1 MGPGPINKKSLNP
14 KYKLQIESIM
24 NTIHPLL
31 DKEKQLQAKRYE
43 KEKRLLGLA
52 GMALSLVILL
62 GFYFSGLSAWLANLN
77 IGNSII
83 LTFILYVLAFQII
96 LVFFGLPLSF
106 YSSYIHEHKWNFSNH
121 TVKSWLWEQTKGFF
135 VGFILML
142 ILLGLL
148 FWIMA
153 VYPQNW
159 WLSAGLAF
167 ALVSVIMATIF
178 PVVILP
184 IFNKYTPVENKEL
197 TDTLERILSQGGLR
211 SSGFFKED
219 MSKQTKKENAFLAG
233 LGKTRRVV
241 LGDNLMENMLVPEI
255 ESIIAHE
262 VGHYKNK
269 HIWKNIV
276 IGTLEGVVAF
286 FILNLV
292 MRSMFTQFLS
302 STSWNLSLFPVFVI
316 LAGGISIFLFSP
328 FSNAISR
335 YFEKKADRYAL
346 ESIQDKKAFMTAM
359 AGLADRNLSNAYPE
373 WWVKLLYY
381 SHPPVGERLAM
392 AESYKK
398 EKTAEII

>member
-1 MGPGPINKKSLNP
+1 MD
-14 KYKLQIESIM
+14 M
-24 NTIHPLL
+24 IHPLL

-52 GMALSLVILL
+52 SMTLSLVILL
-62 GFYFSGLSAWLANLN
+62 SFYFSGLSAWLANLH

-83 LTFILYVLAFQII
+83 WTFLLYVLSFQMIS
-96 LVFFGLPLSF
+96 VFFGLPLSF
-106 YSSYIHEHKWNFSNH
+106 YSSYIHEHKWSFSNH
-121 TVKSWLWEQTKGFF
+121 TVKSWLWEQIKGFL
-135 VGFILML
+135 VGLILML

-159 WLSAGLAF
+159 WLIAGLVFAF
-167 ALVSVIMATIF
+167 VSVVMATIF
-178 PVVILP
+178 PVLILP

-197 TDTLERILSQGGLR
+197 ANTLERILSEGGLR

-219 MSKQTKKENAFLAG
+219 MSRQTKKENAFLAG

-241 LGDNLMENMLVPEI
+241 LGDNLMENMSVPEI

-262 VGHYKNK
+262 VGHYKNR
-269 HIWKNIV
+269 HIWKNLV

-286 FILNLV
+286 FILNLA
-292 MRSMFTQFLS
+292 MRSIFAQFLS
-302 STSWNLSLFPVFVI
+302 STSWNLTLFPVFVI
-316 LAGGISIFLFSP
+316 LAGGISAFVFSP
-328 FSNAISR
+328 FSNALSR

-392 AESYKK
+392 AENHKK

>member
-1 MGPGPINKKSLNP
+1 MD
-14 KYKLQIESIM
+14 
-24 NTIHPLL
+24 TIHPLL
-31 DKEKQLQAKRYE
+31 DKERQLQAKRYE

-52 GMALSLVILL
+52 SMALSLVILF
-62 GFYFSGLSAWLANLN
+62 GFYFSGLSAWLANLHM
-77 IGNSII
+77 GNSII
-83 LTFILYVLAFQII
+83 WTFLLYVLSFQMIS
-96 LVFFGLPLSF
+96 VFFGLPLSF

-121 TVKSWLWEQTKGFF
+121 TVKSWLWEQVKGFL

-153 VYPQNW
+153 VYPQGW
-159 WLSAGLAF
+159 WLIAGLAF
-167 ALVSVIMATIF
+167 AFVSVVLATIF

-197 TDTLERILSQGGLR
+197 TDALERILSEGGLR

-219 MSKQTKKENAFLAG
+219 MSRQTKKENAFLAG

-241 LGDNLMENMLVPEI
+241 LGDNLMENMSVPEI

-262 VGHYKNK
+262 VGHYKNR
-269 HIWKNIV
+269 HIWKNLI
-276 IGTLEGVVAF
+276 IGTLEGLVGF

-292 MRSMFTQFLS
+292 MRSIFAQFLS
-302 STSWNLSLFPVFVI
+302 STSWNLTFFPVFVV
-316 LAGGISIFLFSP
+316 LAGGISVFLFSP
-328 FSNAISR
+328 FSNALSR

-346 ESIQDKKAFMTAM
+346 ENIQDKKAFMTAM

-373 WWVKLLYY
+373 WWVKFLYY

-392 AESYKK
+392 AENYKK
-398 EKTAEII
+398 RK